1 MNQLLSKIESK
12 EAVVSIIGL
21 GYVGLPLATA
31 VEADLLPVAGPQMTV
46 QAPSADG
53 LRLKAEF
60 EAERFARWFGG

>member
-1 MNQLLSKIESK
+1 M
-12 EAVVSIIGL
+12 
-21 GYVGLPLATA
+21 ATA